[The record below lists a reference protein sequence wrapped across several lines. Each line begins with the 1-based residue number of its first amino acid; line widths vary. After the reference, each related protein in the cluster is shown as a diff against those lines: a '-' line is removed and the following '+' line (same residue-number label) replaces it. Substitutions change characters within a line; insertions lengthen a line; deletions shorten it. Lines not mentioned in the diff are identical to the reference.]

1 MKPSPKN
8 TKKIRAKK
16 RPPCARARYI
26 SSVVYVQLHAIP
38 SVQHTASELPPGG
51 DPSQRVR
58 VLTKSDFPPLGT
70 HHFFFARVIS
80 RGFCFFCILDESRV
94 SVGCLR
100 NSVNVGLWYSFAKNF
115 CTDKAP
121 FCTYRR
127 MVSVFAKLFP
137 FFSLLLSKVVS
148 DFIQKLHKKKKK
160 SFVENTV

>member
-1 MKPSPKN
+1 
-8 TKKIRAKK
+8 
-16 RPPCARARYI
+16 
-26 SSVVYVQLHAIP
+26 
-38 SVQHTASELPPGG
+38 
-51 DPSQRVR
+51 
-58 VLTKSDFPPLGT
+58 
-70 HHFFFARVIS
+70 
-80 RGFCFFCILDESRV
+80 
-94 SVGCLR
+94 VGCLR

>member
-1 MKPSPKN
+1 
-8 TKKIRAKK
+8 
-16 RPPCARARYI
+16 
-26 SSVVYVQLHAIP
+26 
-38 SVQHTASELPPGG
+38 
-51 DPSQRVR
+51 
-58 VLTKSDFPPLGT
+58 
-70 HHFFFARVIS
+70 
-80 RGFCFFCILDESRV
+80 
-94 SVGCLR
+94 VGCLR

-160 SFVENTV
+160 SFVVKHSVKERERETERRKNTFSLRNTIISFNKTCCRFISSSFGSSFEDLC